1 MCGIGAIFSTNGQKV
16 DQNDLN
22 KMIKLLQHRGP
33 DGFGSALV
41 NNDIVGLS
49 HVRLSIIDHANGSQP
64 MHDKESDIYITYA
77 GEIYDCEIL
86 RISLSAKG
94 YKFKTASDTEVILKL
109 YVEYGTD
116 MFKHMNG
123 EFSFVLWDNRR
134 KKMIASRDRFGVKP
148 LFFYK
153 SNTEIVF
160 GSEVKALIG
169 LGRVSP
175 MPSPDYLLSSFM
187 GSFVGEESF
196 YKDINTVK
204 PGHYLLMTENQLQ
217 EHCYWKPEY
226 INKTNMSFDDAATEL
241 RSLINQAVKRRLVTD
256 SKMGCYLSGGIDS
269 TIIASS
275 ASSIQPNIPC
285 FSIGFEGEGFDES
298 SIAKQTAQS
307 LNMPFSCYSASKY
320 DMADNL
326 VNTLRHIEIPISS
339 PQPIA
344 MTLLSEH
351 VRQSGVKS
359 CITGEG
365 ADELF
370 AGYAFFKL
378 DQIRENKRNS
388 SLNKFEF
395 RDMQN
400 RFEKLEGSNK
410 VSLWFPCK
418 DWERYTYKGR
428 YDSSYNIRYQHM
440 SNIRKR
446 LFSEDIL
453 NSQSR
458 VDSTIN
464 TVYSSLYDD
473 GINGV
478 DFNRSLSFN
487 QMSHY
492 VFPMQGDRVQ
502 MSHSIEGRL
511 PFLDNDVVDF
521 AQTLPAEYLTNLKQ
535 LQEKY
540 ILHESFKMHVPKHM
554 INRHKQAYHNGFSW
568 GDFTKEK
575 RGKEMWLHYLSHS
588 NLKKSGIFNPLFVK
602 FILSV
607 NAIAPVNSTIAC
619 KTNLLLGN
627 IFTSLLLFDIMN
639 ERSLTQNIV

>member
-1 MCGIGAIFSTNGQKV
+1 M
-16 DQNDLN
+16 
-22 KMIKLLQHRGP
+22 
-33 DGFGSALV
+33 
-41 NNDIVGLS
+41 
-49 HVRLSIIDHANGSQP
+49 RLSVIDHANGSQP
-64 MHDKESDIYITYA
+64 MHDKDSDIYITYA

-86 RISLSAKG
+86 RISLKAKG
-94 YKFKTASDTEVILKL
+94 HKFRTACDTEILLKL

-134 KKMIASRDRFGVKP
+134 KIMIASRDRFGIKP
-148 LFFYK
+148 LFYYK

-175 MPSPDYLLSSFM
+175 TPSPDYLLSSFM

-204 PGHYLLMTENQLQ
+204 PGHYLLVTDNKIQ

-226 INKTNMSFDDAATEL
+226 INKTNMNFNDAAAEL

-256 SKMGCYLSGGIDS
+256 SKIGCYLSGGIDS

-275 ASSIQPNIPC
+275 ASSIQPGIPS
-285 FSIGFEGEGFDES
+285 FSIGFEGEEFDES
-298 SIAKQTAQS
+298 SIAEQTAKS
-307 LNMPFSCYSASKY
+307 LNMPFSCYSASKHT
-320 DMADNL
+320 MADSL

-378 DQIRENKRNS
+378 DKIRENKRNGL
-388 SLNKFEF
+388 LNELEF
-395 RDMQN
+395 RDIQN
-400 RFEKLEGSNK
+400 RFETLERSNK

-418 DWERYTYKGR
+418 DWEKYTYKDK

-440 SNIRKR
+440 SNIRKK
-446 LFSEDIL
+446 LFTEKIL
-453 NSQSR
+453 NSQPS

-464 TVYSSLYDD
+464 TAYSSLFDD
-473 GINGV
+473 GVNGV

-502 MSHSIEGRL
+502 MSHSIEGRV

-521 AQTLPAEYLTNLKQ
+521 AQALPPEYLIDLKR
-535 LQEKY
+535 LQEKH
-540 ILHESFKMHVPKHM
+540 ILHESFRQHVPKHM

-568 GDFTKEK
+568 TDFTKEK
-575 RGKEMWLHYLSHS
+575 EGKEMWSHYLSHS
-588 NLKKSGIFNPLFVK
+588 NLKKSNIFNPLFVK
-602 FILSV
+602 FILSI
-607 NAIAPVNSTIAC
+607 NTMAPANSTIAC

-639 ERSLTQNIV
+639 ETSLTQQVNSNIN